1 MRNLLNQS
9 KVQLSI
15 FLFLI
20 YLLNLFANFSLQ
32 ALLSVPAT
40 ILATVI
46 ADFIFIKIRKAKL
59 FFPSAA
65 IATGLIVGLL
75 TDPSL
80 PIYFPVLASILAMF
94 TKNFIKIGRHIF
106 NPASFGLVLASLVFG
121 TTVSWSGVSWQI
133 LDISSLQ
140 TLLPF
145 IILLSPGFVSFY
157 KMRRWRI
164 ILPFLAVYFLGLSF
178 FLKSTS
184 LYFIDPTVIF
194 FSLVMLPEPMT
205 TPNHPKRQILF
216 GVSVAALTILLS
228 VFIFPSLNLQAFDP
242 LIFSLL
248 LGNLLF
254 FRFR

>member
-1 MRNLLNQS
+1 NLAFNFSFQTVLTGI
-9 KVQLSI
+9 LSVTAAV
-15 FLFLI
+15 FSDLLFL
-20 YLLNLFANFSLQ
+20 
-32 ALLSVPAT
+32 
-40 ILATVI
+40 
-46 ADFIFIKIRKAKL
+46 KIRKAKL

-106 NPASFGLVLASLVFG
+106 NPASFGLILASLVFG
-121 TTVSWSGVSWQI
+121 ATVSWSGVSWQI

-145 IILLSPGFVSFY
+145 IILLSPGFVSLY